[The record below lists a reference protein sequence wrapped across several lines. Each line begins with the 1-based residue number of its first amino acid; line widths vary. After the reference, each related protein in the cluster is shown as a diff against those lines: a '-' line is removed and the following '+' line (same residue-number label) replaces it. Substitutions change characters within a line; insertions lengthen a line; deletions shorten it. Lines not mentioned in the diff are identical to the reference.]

1 MKRYFLFLISILL
14 FSVDNSYGE
23 DNKNIIV
30 EIGSFKTAGRK
41 HKVYAEMSSDTSKVY
56 SYSIEMEYASI
67 MKLNN
72 PMAHLA
78 YTDSLYFIL
87 QRIGN
92 KYKEWTN
99 VAKDNKVDKIKK
111 EMPIPFPIKMITQE
125 NKNFRTGKINIIE
138 SKPTSNTF
146 TFNLYNPEKNPS
158 LFYKAKYTSKGRFGG
173 VNYEM
178 VLLFL
183 SLDEYN
189 TFLKLFNT
197 STLKERINQ
206 KNYTE
211 ELFK

>member
-23 DNKNIIV
+23 DNKNIVV
-30 EIGSFKTAGRK
+30 EIGSFKTAGRE
-41 HKVYAEMSSDTSKVY
+41 HKVYAEMSPDTLKVY
-56 SYSIEMEYASI
+56 SYSIEMEYIST

-78 YTDSLYFIL
+78 YTDSLYSIL

-92 KYKEWTN
+92 KYKEWTD

-125 NKNFRTGKINIIE
+125 NKSFKSRRVNIIE
-138 SKPTSNTF
+138 SEPTSNTF
-146 TFNLYNPEKNPS
+146 TFNLYNQEKNPS
-158 LFYKAKYTSKGRFGG
+158 LFYTAKYTSKTRFST

-178 VLLFL
+178 VLIFF
-183 SLDEYN
+183 SADEYN

-197 STLKERINQ
+197 STLKERIKQ